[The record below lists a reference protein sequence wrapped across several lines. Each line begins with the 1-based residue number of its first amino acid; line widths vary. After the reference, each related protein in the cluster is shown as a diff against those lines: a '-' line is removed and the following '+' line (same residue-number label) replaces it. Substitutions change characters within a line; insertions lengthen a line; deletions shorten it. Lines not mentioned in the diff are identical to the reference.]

1 MTDYLTLEEVTA
13 INKEV
18 LAEIKAKKADSF
30 KVLSS
35 MKISKL
41 LEAVEANTGDI
52 YDKAVVLLKVL
63 VQEHPFA
70 SGNRRTAMLAVIRL
84 LRVNNIEPKIKEE
97 PRILQ
102 GIRENYYKD
111 DEIKGWLQGG
121 DMREFK
127 R

>member
-1 MTDYLTLEEVTA
+1 MANYLTPEEIIA
-13 INKEV
+13 INKET

-41 LEAVEANTGDI
+41 LEAVEAKTCNI
-52 YDKAVVLLKVL
+52 YDKAVVLLKGL

-70 SGNRRTAMLAVIRL
+70 SGNRRTAMLAVIRF
-84 LRVNNIEPKIKEE
+84 LRFNCIEPKIKEE
-97 PRILQ
+97 PKILQ
-102 GIRENYYKD
+102 GVRENYYKD
-111 DEIKGWLQGG
+111 EEIKSWLQGG